1 MSGHILIYYIIQN
14 EQAIQTQTA
23 RDLSLLFHLYGMFGR
38 ETTLLSSKARA
49 ERIES
54 RWGGGWHWWD
64 ISMESDGNE
73 LKLITMMGTQFCE

>member
-14 EQAIQTQTA
+14 EQAIQKQTA
-23 RDLSLLFHLYGMFGR
+23 RDFSLLFHLYGMFRR

-54 RWGGGWHWWD
+54 RWGMGGIGVIFLWRV
-64 ISMESDGNE
+64 MEMN
-73 LKLITMMGTQFCE
+73 